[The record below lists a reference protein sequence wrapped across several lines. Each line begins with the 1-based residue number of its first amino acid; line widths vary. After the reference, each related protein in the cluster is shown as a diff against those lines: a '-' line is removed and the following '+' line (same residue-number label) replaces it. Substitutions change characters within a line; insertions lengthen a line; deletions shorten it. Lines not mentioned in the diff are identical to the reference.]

1 MNRIVLFEPSIAT
14 LNLGDH
20 IIVESI
26 KRELDFLLRD
36 AFVVEQS
43 TQTPI
48 MHCYQWMDGRQK
60 HAAQADYKFVCGSN
74 LFWDNMLHPIPQWN
88 INLFNCQ
95 SAADSIL
102 VGVGSSTRMTS
113 VNRYTQQLYKKVL
126 SKNYIHSARDEATKQ
141 HIESL
146 GFKAMN
152 TGCAT
157 MWSLNQEHCAKI
169 PTQKADRV
177 VFTLTDYLKDPGKD
191 KELIQILERNY
202 SELYFWPQGYGD
214 WEYLQEI
221 KGAANIRVLA
231 PNLESMRSLLWEGS
245 IDFVGTR
252 LHGGIFAMQNY
263 VRTIILVIDNRAGD
277 MKNSYNIPAVDRADT
292 MALESLIR
300 SEWNTCVNIDENR
313 IHSWKEQFR

>member
-1 MNRIVLFEPSIAT
+1 MNRIILFEPSIAT

-48 MHCYQWMDGRQK
+48 MHCYQQADERHK
-60 HAAQADYKFVCGSN
+60 HAAHADYKFVCGSN

-113 VNRYTQQLYKKVL
+113 VNRYTQHLYKKVL
-126 SKNYIHSARDEATKQ
+126 SKEYIHSARDETTKQ

-146 GFKAMN
+146 GLKAMN

-157 MWSLNQEHCAKI
+157 MWSLNEEHCSAI
-169 PTQKADRV
+169 PTKKGDRV
-177 VFTLTDYLKDPGKD
+177 VFTLTEYLKDGNKD
-191 KELIQILERNY
+191 RELIDILERNY
-202 SELYFWPQGYGD
+202 GELYFWPQGYSD
-214 WEYLQEI
+214 FEYLREL
-221 KGAANIRVLA
+221 KGDTGIHVLA
-231 PNLESMRSLLWEGS
+231 PNLDSMRGLLREGNV
-245 IDFVGTR
+245 DFVGTR
-252 LHGGIFAMQNY
+252 LHGGIFAMQNFA
-263 VRTIILVIDNRAGD
+263 RTIILVIDNRAGD
-277 MKNSYNIPAVDRADT
+277 MKNSYNIPAVARADT
-292 MALESLIR
+292 MAVERLIR
-300 SEWNTCVNIDENR
+300 SEWNTSVNIHEDCIR
-313 IHSWKEQFR
+313 QWKEQFQ